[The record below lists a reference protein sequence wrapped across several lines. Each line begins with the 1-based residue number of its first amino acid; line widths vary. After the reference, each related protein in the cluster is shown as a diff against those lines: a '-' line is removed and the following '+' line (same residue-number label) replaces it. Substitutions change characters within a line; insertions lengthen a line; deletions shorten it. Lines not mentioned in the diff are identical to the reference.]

1 MGMEVQDL
9 GGKEKSRES
18 HNGTSY
24 MRKGA
29 EMDCGEGLHVNGFP
43 GYHCV
48 DDSTT
53 CLSFFEPK

>member
-1 MGMEVQDL
+1 MGMEGQDL

-18 HNGTSY
+18 HNGPSS

-29 EMDCGEGLHVNGFP
+29 EMDCGLHVNGFP

-48 DDSTT
+48 DESTA
-53 CLSFFEPK
+53 CLSSFLL